1 MVKDDLAYRL
11 IDSVLPRQL
20 ELLQQATGLPVVFGG
35 PTIRTGGGQSLVLSH
50 LAGTLTDSLRHVTVV
65 SGRGLG
71 GAVVAK
77 GLPFRVNDYASA
89 SAITH
94 DYDRLVVEHEKVTSV
109 FAFPVKVRD
118 QVYGVL
124 YGAVR
129 DRQPIG
135 DIALRNAGAIASRI
149 AMDLRPLI
157 DRPEQ
162 PCASPSALPSGASS
176 ALEDLAA
183 IAETVDDPTLRA
195 QLDRIHRQLGGRP
208 PIRPASRGGVLTPR
222 EVDVLRLVALGA
234 SNAEIAQ
241 ELSLSLDT
249 VKSYLRN
256 AMRRLEVRN
265 RTRAVLAARA
275 AGLL

>member
-1 MVKDDLAYRL
+1 MVKDDPAYRL
-11 IDSVLPRQL
+11 IDSVFPKQL
-20 ELLQQATGLPVVFGG
+20 ELLRRATGLPVVFGG
-35 PTIRTGGGQSLVLSH
+35 PTIRTGGGRSLVINH
-50 LAGTLTDSLRHVTVV
+50 LAGTLSDSLRQLSVV

-77 GLPFRVNDYASA
+77 GQPYRVNDYASTA
-89 SAITH
+89 AITH
-94 DYDRLVVEHEKVTSV
+94 DYDRMVVDHEKLTSI
-109 FAFPVKVRD
+109 FAFPVKVGD

-135 DIALRNAGAIASRI
+135 DTALRNAGAIASHI
-149 AMDLRPLI
+149 AMDLKSLL

-162 PCASPSALPSGASS
+162 ACAPTSALPSGASS

-183 IAETVDDPTLRA
+183 IAETVDDPALRE

-208 PIRPASRGGVLTPR
+208 PIRPASRGDVLTPR
-222 EVDVLRLVALGA
+222 EVDVLRLVALGS